1 MNQKNTEKKE
11 LGKWKYEALQ
21 EIRARAITDRTP
33 TPLMGMDKTGKILI
47 KGGL

>member
-21 EIRARAITDRTP
+21 EIRARAITDKTP
-33 TPLMGMDKTGKILI
+33 TPLTGVDLT
-47 KGGL
+47 GGIICR